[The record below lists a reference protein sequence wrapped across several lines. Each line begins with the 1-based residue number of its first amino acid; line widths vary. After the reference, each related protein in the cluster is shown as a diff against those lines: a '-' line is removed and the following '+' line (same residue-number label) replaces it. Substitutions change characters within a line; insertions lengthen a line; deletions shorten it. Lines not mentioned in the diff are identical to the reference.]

1 MKINDTCLDTLM
13 QIKNVAALLKGAC
26 SIGLAFFDLDDKL
39 WKGDL
44 FLPICA
50 LKEVFGNARK
60 TACTSPMA
68 QSLLVNPMFD
78 HGSSRHFIP

>member
-1 MKINDTCLDTLM
+1 MRFKE
-13 QIKNVAALLKGAC
+13 
-26 SIGLAFFDLDDKL
+26 LAHNRIRHRLAQN
-39 WKGDL
+39 